1 MTTQRFGALV
11 MLLLAAGCGDAPA
24 SYIIPGPTAPSRVV
38 TEQPLVWDSR
48 EELLDWVANAA
59 TRGPITVEGDGR
71 AAFVRVKL
79 EFGTTL
85 LRGPDLDPPAAGI
98 TGARVRARLQRDA
111 PRHPQFLP
119 TEYVELTFE
128 IANPPVPHAQAS
140 VLATVSPGDWQDL
153 DLKPVMNCCSPPVTV
168 RYAYIPFRATSPS
181 TLDIDRIEL
190 TR

>member
-1 MTTQRFGALV
+1 MTSARVAAAAA
-11 MLLLAAGCGDAPA
+11 MLLGAACGERPE
-24 SYIIPGPTAPSRVV
+24 SYIIPGPTAPGRVV

-59 TRGPITVEGDGR
+59 TRGPIAVEGDGR
-71 AAFVRVKL
+71 AAFIRVKL

-85 LRGPDLDPPAAGI
+85 LRGPDLDPPAVEIA
-98 TGARVRARLQRDA
+98 GARIRARLQRDA
-111 PRHPQFLP
+111 ARHPQFLP

-128 IANPPVPHAQAS
+128 IVNPPAPFAQAS
-140 VLATVSPGDWQDL
+140 VLAMVSPGDWQDL
-153 DLKPVMNCCSPPVTV
+153 DLKPVMNCCSPPVAV
-168 RYAYIPFRATSPS
+168 RYAYIPFRATTPS